1 MAPSRTPL
9 AALVFAAL
17 LVAVAL
23 VLLSPPTASAQV
35 THSGSFSLTSD
46 TPQIA
51 VYKVTQPENVVLTV
65 CVEAGATAVDV
76 LGDGNPA
83 GFGSVLGSQGCKTRR
98 MLGVSKITISM
109 ADIVNNASVGT
120 YTLSVTLP

>member
-1 MAPSRTPL
+1 MAPSRTSL

-17 LVAVAL
+17 LVTVAL
-23 VLLSPPTASAQV
+23 VLLSPWTASAQV

-65 CVEAGATAVDV
+65 CVAAGSTAVDV

-83 GFGSVLGSQGCKTRR
+83 GFGLVSTQGCKTRR
-98 MLGVSKITISM
+98 MLGISKITVSM
-109 ADIVNNASVGT
+109 AEVVNNASIGT
-120 YTLSVTLP
+120 YSLSVTLP